1 MVRLP
6 HPCRRLPAW
15 TVLAATIGAMALSV
29 SPAGA
34 ATAQELQSARDRI
47 DNTSAQL
54 AKARTAA
61 EGLGF
66 DERGDLRRLEHR
78 LQVQKEALIRLES
91 GLAAR
96 HVEETAAADT
106 ADAATAD
113 QTLVAPDASTTG
125 DAGPVI
131 QLSDPPAQATA
142 DATVVAAPGTVHADE
157 RSPAVTGDSAV
168 LATQIDGYL
177 ASKASPLTGLG
188 AVFVTEGEAVGLDP
202 RMIVAIAGSE
212 TSFGTYGPSQTIHNP
227 FGMGPHIVY
236 ASWSD
241 AIRAAAQNLGGP
253 LYRGSGLLTIPAI
266 QGRWAPHGATND
278 PTNLNS
284 NWTRNVGIYYAELG
298 GDPLG
303 AVFTGDVV
311 AAAAAAPV
319 ASAAVPV
326 TTVVRTPTPVIGQ
339 SGKGADAAQEI
350 LGELGAPSVARG
362 ESPEAGFDASGLVR
376 WAFAQH
382 QVNLP
387 RAADAQ
393 SRVGVAVK
401 AAELQVGDAIFFS
414 DPDGSIVHEG
424 VYVGG
429 GQFVHAPAGGGVV
442 TTASLYAPEYAQAY
456 AGARRY

>member
-6 HPCRRLPAW
+6 HPRRRLPAW
-15 TVLAATIGAMALSV
+15 AVLAATIGAMALSA

-34 ATAQELQSARDRI
+34 ATAQELQRARDRI

-61 EGLGF
+61 EQLGF

-78 LQVQKEALIRLES
+78 LQAQKEALIRLES

-96 HVEETAAADT
+96 HAEETAAAD
-106 ADAATAD
+106 DARAAAGD
-113 QTLVAPDASTTG
+113 ETLVAPGGTTDDG
-125 DAGPVI
+125 SPVI
-131 QLSDPPAQATA
+131 ALSDPPAAPAADPTA
-142 DATVVAAPGTVHADE
+142 VAAPATIHADE

-168 LATQIDGYL
+168 LARQIDGYL

-188 AVFVTEGEAVGLDP
+188 AVFVSEGEAVGLDP
-202 RMIVAIAGSE
+202 RMLVAIAGAE

-253 LYRGSGLLTIPAI
+253 LYKGSGLLTIPTV
-266 QGRWAPHGATND
+266 QGRWAPHGAGND

-284 NWTRNVGIYYAELG
+284 GWTRNVGTYYAELG

-311 AAAAAAPV
+311 AGAVASPA

-326 TTVVRTPTPVIGQ
+326 GTFVRTPTPVIGQ

-350 LGELGAPSVARG
+350 LGELGAPAVTRG
-362 ESPEAGFDASGLVR
+362 ESPETGFDASGLVR
-376 WAFAQH
+376 WAYGQH

-393 SRVGVAVK
+393 SRAGVAVT
-401 AAELQVGDAIFFS
+401 AAELEVGDAIFFS
-414 DPDGSIVHEG
+414 DPDGTIVHEG

-429 GQFVHAPAGGGVV
+429 GQFVHAPSDGGVV